1 MVQLIWRGVRDR
13 GQDIEG
19 LKRVDSGI
27 GTLKGVTI
35 RYVLGTNSLCSNTS
49 IRLAE
54 IWSVAMDCTAKFYS
68 VLFFSH
74 RELARFTCLNRIHSF
89 NKKEKRPLGQSRCT
103 RSEVSCPQRYR

>member
-54 IWSVAMDCTAKFYS
+54 IWSVAMDCTAKFFYS
-68 VLFFSH
+68 VLSFPTESLPGS
-74 RELARFTCLNRIHSF
+74 LA
-89 NKKEKRPLGQSRCT
+89 
-103 RSEVSCPQRYR
+103 